1 MGAAVE
7 RSTRRSFISVVSV
20 VRMAQT
26 LNLPTILEGLI
37 VNLKIKGRNGRFEIN
52 LEFYFLIR
60 LRFTFKPS

>member
-7 RSTRRSFISVVSV
+7 RSTRRSFISVVNV

-37 VNLKIKGRNGRFEIN
+37 VNWKIKGRNGRFEIN